1 MPKVK
6 HHRAPSVSSAPS
18 TPTVS
23 IENDED
29 MVNVVAIISGERVV
43 FGCTD
48 EAHADDLKNALE
60 ECAWFQIETARG

>member
-6 HHRAPSVSSAPS
+6 HHRAPKVSPA
-18 TPTVS
+18 PTVS
-23 IENDED
+23 IENDGD

-43 FGCTD
+43 FGCTN
-48 EAHADDLKNALE
+48 ETHAEDLKNALE

>member
-1 MPKVK
+1 MPKTK
-6 HHRAPSVSSAPS
+6 AKRAPKATHHRA
-18 TPTVS
+18 PTVS
-23 IENDED
+23 IERDED